1 MLPESHPTRIFVSLL
16 HGLDSDTLAVATRL
30 LHAASLADKQN
41 TSKSQ
46 KHGLHQLCLKYLRD
60 LEFESEPWL
69 SAQAR
74 AVVYHTSLSDGAR
87 RSRVATACAT
97 TIAGQR
103 ATRLHQSSEGFSEA
117 HTEG

>member
-16 HGLDSDTLAVATRL
+16 HGLDSDTLSVATRL
-30 LHAASLADKQN
+30 LHAASMADRQN
-41 TSKSQ
+41 TAKSH
-46 KHGLHQLCLKYLRD
+46 KLALHRLCLKYLQD

-87 RSRVATACAT
+87 RARVLGAPAT
-97 TIAGQR
+97 TIPGTR
-103 ATRLHQSSEGFSEA
+103 AILSGGSHE
-117 HTEG
+117 

>member
-16 HGLDSDTLAVATRL
+16 HGLDSDTLSIATRL
-30 LHAASLADKQN
+30 LHAASIADRQN
-41 TSKSQ
+41 TAKSH
-46 KHGLHQLCLKYLRD
+46 KLALHRLCLKYLAD

-103 ATRLHQSSEGFSEA
+103 ATRLHQSGEGFSEA